1 MMTIGKLAQKAGVRV
16 DTIRFYEKI
25 GLIETPM
32 RTQSGY
38 RMYSES
44 DVRRIRFIRKAKE
57 LGFTLREIKELL
69 ELKMAPGTTC
79 AHIRRR
85 AQVKIEDI
93 EVKIE
98 ALQKLKRAL
107 EKLIETCHGIGPVSD
122 CPILDMLE
130 REDVS

>member
-1 MMTIGKLAQKAGVRV
+1 
-16 DTIRFYEKI
+16 
-25 GLIETPM
+25 
-32 RTQSGY
+32 
-38 RMYSES
+38 MYSES

>member
-1 MMTIGKLAQKAGVRV
+1 MTIGKLAQKAGVRV